1 MAKKYR
7 IRDRL
12 LLAMAIFGDMADEV
26 IGGGRRAYRYG
37 KLFTYSPPG
46 YKKNPFS
53 TAVNRMLAAGDL
65 QKSINHGQPYFQ
77 ITGIGKR
84 KLTRRFPLLKWQN
97 QPWDSLWRMVVFD
110 IQEADKSKRD
120 LFRRKL
126 LELGFG
132 QLQQSVYISPHDI
145 AEDLYQFIQLHGLQ
159 KQAYVLVNKQLF
171 IDDFQELVKQVW
183 KLTDI
188 NEQYYQVYKIL
199 KGNMT
204 NSNKKL
210 RQSTTLYLDV
220 ISQDP
225 FLPKQLLPKPWYGL
239 KLQKLWQNQSQ

>member
-12 LLAMAIFGDMADEV
+12 LLAMAIFGDIADEV
-26 IGGGRRAYRYG
+26 IGGGKRAYQYG
-37 KLFTYSPPG
+37 KLFTYTPPG

-53 TAVNRMLAAGDL
+53 TAVSRMLAAGDL
-65 QKSINHGQPYFQ
+65 QKTINNGQPYFQ

-84 KLTRRFPLLKWQN
+84 KLIRRFPLLQWQN
-97 QPWDSLWRMVVFD
+97 QSWDGLWRMVVFD
-110 IQEADKSKRD
+110 IQETNKSKRD

-132 QLQQSVYISPHDI
+132 QLQQSVYISPYDV
-145 AEDLYQFIQLHGLQ
+145 AEDLYQFIQLHRLQ

-171 IDDFQELVKQVW
+171 INNFQDLVKHVW
-183 KLTDI
+183 KLNDI
-188 NEQYYQVYKIL
+188 NEQYYQVYKNL
-199 KGNMT
+199 KEDLT

-210 RQSTTLYLDV
+210 RRLTTQYLNI
-220 ISQDP
+220 ISLDP
-225 FLPKQLLPKPWYGL
+225 FLPKQLLPKPWYGF
-239 KLQKLWQNQSQ
+239 KLQKLWQNQP